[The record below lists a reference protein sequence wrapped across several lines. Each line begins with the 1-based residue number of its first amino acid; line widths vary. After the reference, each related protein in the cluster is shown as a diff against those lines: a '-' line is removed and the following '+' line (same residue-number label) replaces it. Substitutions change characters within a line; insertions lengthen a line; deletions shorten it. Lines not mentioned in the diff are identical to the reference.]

1 MHADGQREVS
11 RGPFGGGGTWAWSSQ
26 VAGVIRAQPPSL
38 GNPNG
43 RGGEGVRIEPTRA
56 HPRPSRPAHTAIQS
70 RPMALVVK
78 IPSNPQGPLSTR
90 AHTAGQRNTPLAPP
104 PPTRNREARTAS
116 LWPFPWHHLCVAT
129 SVTALVASCGCGD
142 LPGPHPRL
150 VPVKWWCHDEVGGAL
165 VSLGSSSGIPL
176 LAGHL
181 GPSRL
186 PRVWVSFIVGFS
198 GKHTFGSNGA
208 YRMGRWHPW

>member
-1 MHADGQREVS
+1 MSRRGHTQDPLVRPTQPFRADRWHWWS
-11 RGPFGGGGTWAWSSQ
+11 RYLATH
-26 VAGVIRAQPPSL
+26 RARCRHGHTRPVNETPPW
-38 GNPNG
+38 P
-43 RGGEGVRIEPTRA
+43 
-56 HPRPSRPAHTAIQS
+56 
-70 RPMALVVK
+70 
-78 IPSNPQGPLSTR
+78 
-90 AHTAGQRNTPLAPP
+90 PP

-165 VSLGSSSGIPL
+165 VSLGSSTGIPL